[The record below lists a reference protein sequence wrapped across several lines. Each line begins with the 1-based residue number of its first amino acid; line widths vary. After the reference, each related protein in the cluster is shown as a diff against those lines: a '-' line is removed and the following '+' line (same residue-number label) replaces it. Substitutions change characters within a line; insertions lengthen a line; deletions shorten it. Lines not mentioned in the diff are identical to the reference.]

1 MPITD
6 CTRPL
11 NTTAIKAG
19 KRLKRGTSCT
29 KSASIAGRRTTG
41 GGTKI
46 GVVGTISE
54 TGMIAITIK
63 TIGRMIEM
71 TTGGDVAGP
80 CQVNSSVMARA

>member
-19 KRLKRGTSCT
+19 KRLKRGTNCT

-46 GVVGTISE
+46 GVAGTTSE
-54 TGMIAITIK
+54 TGMIAITMKIIDPAIGM
-63 TIGRMIEM
+63 TIDGKM
-71 TTGGDVAGP
+71 
-80 CQVNSSVMARA
+80 